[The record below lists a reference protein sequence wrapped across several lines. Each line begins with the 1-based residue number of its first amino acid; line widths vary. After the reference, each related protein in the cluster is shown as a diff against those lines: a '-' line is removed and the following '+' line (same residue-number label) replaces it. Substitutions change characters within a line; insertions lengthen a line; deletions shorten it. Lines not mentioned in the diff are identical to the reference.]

1 MTALRQIF
9 AYGVFG
15 LAVAVGSGCASQGP
29 PEEYTEERP
38 TAIPSDAVVSSTGT
52 ATLMFTP
59 VTDGRVYIFD
69 RTADKLLYDGVVR
82 RGETVQVDSP
92 HNKILVAGR
101 VVSDRDLKPGHDK
114 EIFFRTEPATST
126 VVRERVVEVDRD
138 RDRHPART
146 ARLSIPSALPSDAT
160 LMTTGDANLRFKPTT
175 DGRVFIYDRETDKLL
190 YQGQVSR
197 GEVVEVDSR
206 SNRILVGGNTASELN
221 LRPGHDKEIY
231 FQSEPTTIDQRSV
244 HKEKV
249 IEREVER
256 NR

>member
-9 AYGVFG
+9 AYGVLG
-15 LAVAVGSGCASQGP
+15 LAVAVGSGCSSQAP
-29 PEEYTEERP
+29 LDEYTDERP

-52 ATLMFTP
+52 AALMFTP
-59 VTDGRVYIFD
+59 VADGRVYIYD

-82 RGETVQVDSP
+82 RGEAVQVDSP
-92 HNKILVAGR
+92 NNKILVAGR

-114 EIFFRTEPATST
+114 EIFFRTEPVTST

-138 RDRHPART
+138 RPART
-146 ARLSIPSALPSDAT
+146 ARLSTPSALPSDAT

-206 SNRILVGGNTASELN
+206 NNRILLGGNTASELN

-231 FQSEPTTIDQRSV
+231 FLSEPATLDQRSV

>member
-1 MTALRQIF
+1 MIALRQIF
-9 AYGVFG
+9 AYGVLG
-15 LAVAVGSGCASQGP
+15 LAVAVGSGCASQAP
-29 PEEYTEERP
+29 LDEYTDERP
-38 TAIPSDAVVSSTGT
+38 ATIPSDAVVSSTGT
-52 ATLMFTP
+52 ATMMFTP
-59 VTDGRVYIFD
+59 VADGRVYIYD

-82 RGETVQVDSP
+82 RGEAVQVDSP

-138 RDRHPART
+138 HHPART
-146 ARLSIPSALPSDAT
+146 ARLSMPSALPSDAT

-206 SNRILVGGNTASELN
+206 ANRILVGGNTASELN